1 MSKHQVYDILKDRI
15 LVLDGAMGSLIQG
28 YGLEEE
34 DFRNHPLL
42 ADREKPLKGN
52 NDLMLKGITDYI
64 YTIPGKTDITK
75 IVKEYFKTN
84 GYDFDSNEEDEDD
97 DDWEDE
103 DW

>member
-1 MSKHQVYDILKDRI
+1 MIQQKD
-15 LVLDGAMGSLIQG
+15 LD
-28 YGLEEE
+28 EN
-34 DFRNHPLL
+34 DFRGNQFSQHPC
-42 ADREKPLKGN
+42 PLKGN